1 MRDVKAGL
9 SSYFEFYNDECIHQ
23 VLGYRTPR
31 EIYCGID
38 ERLNQTCFASQKHLM
53 SRLVPSISSV
63 LSQDSVHGA
72 PSGQIQEIIHLKKT
86 LILS

>member
-9 SSYFEFYNDECIHQ
+9 SSSFEFYNNERIHQ
-23 VLGYRTPR
+23 ALGYRTPG

-38 ERLNQTCFASQKHLM
+38 ERLNQTWFTSQNNLI
-53 SRLVPSISSV
+53 SRSVPLTSSV

-72 PSGQIQEIIHLKKT
+72 PSGQTQEIIHLKKT
-86 LILS
+86 VILS